1 LTLNNFWLSPL
12 LACEPIAFSFVPR
25 PMAFYDRVGV
35 YGVIAD
41 SVNMKIQEIG
51 IRMALGAARPDVF
64 RMVIQEALIIAGAGI
79 AAGLIGALALTRL
92 ISALLYE
99 VKPWDPLTFAAV
111 SVFLAA
117 VAIAATCFPA
127 FRATRVD
134 PLVALR
140 WE

>member
-1 LTLNNFWLSPL
+1 
-12 LACEPIAFSFVPR
+12 
-25 PMAFYDRVGV
+25 
-35 YGVIAD
+35 
-41 SVNMKIQEIG
+41 MKTQEIG

-92 ISALLYE
+92 ISALLYK